1 MMGSSVPWWSLPMI
15 SNWVGK
21 WTLRKGEP
29 PCRKTW
35 IGSKNGLTRTL
46 WTSTKTNVRS
56 CTWEDMIQECST
68 GCTTALHLPTS
79 TTALHLPT
87 STTALHLP
95 GSVERDLGV
104 LVDNHLNVSEQCAA
118 VAEKA
123 NRLLGCITKGITNR
137 DKVIMPLYSV
147 LVRPHLEYCS
157 QFWSLLYKKDVDRL
171 ERVQRRTTKMIKG
184 LGSLPFEERLR
195 TGFVQPWVKKT

>member
-1 MMGSSVPWWSLPMI
+1 
-15 SNWVGK
+15 
-21 WTLRKGEP
+21 
-29 PCRKTW
+29 
-35 IGSKNGLTRTL
+35 
-46 WTSTKTNVRS
+46 
-56 CTWEDMIQECST
+56 
-68 GCTTALHLPTS
+68 
-79 TTALHLPT
+79 
-87 STTALHLP
+87 
-95 GSVERDLGV
+95 VERNLGV

-118 VAEKA
+118 VAKKA

-147 LVRPHLEYCS
+147 LVRPHLEYCA

-195 TGFVQPWVKKT
+195 ELGLFSLE